1 MSSPADCDS
10 YCKASKGKLKMNMK
24 KYCRKDYG
32 KQGAKGLLRGGS
44 QVTHITKSLGSM
56 KSLAPSVSKILP
68 TEPCTGAS
76 GSGVGVGHQG
86 WDSYPG
92 LS

>member
-32 KQGAKGLLRGGS
+32 ECGGGGAVLWGGLS
-44 QVTHITKSLGSM
+44 VTCVTASLGSV
-56 KSLAPSVSKILP
+56 KSHAQEYLVSSQLF
-68 TEPCTGAS
+68 
-76 GSGVGVGHQG
+76 
-86 WDSYPG
+86 
-92 LS
+92 